1 MKTFYTL
8 ISILSLATI
17 TLKAQPVLNSGEMMP
32 FNTVCNYMHPN
43 GFSVIDTN
51 LQGANKTWDFQAI
64 TPDNGQGSFQI
75 TVMDPAATP
84 YGANYPTSNFCVK
97 EMPGSTY
104 NYYLLTSSEWA
115 RLGSQDAT
123 DASHYSDTQ
132 EELVFP
138 MQLGVTNHD
147 TWQSD
152 GSSFPGI
159 CDLNCIGYG
168 TLKLPNGTFSNALL
182 VRTYIESGFLQFY
195 VYFWYSA
202 DNGAV
207 LFEYIPGDGIFILED
222 AIYLTS
228 MSIGI
233 EENDVPYQVYYN
245 NPVDEKLHVSLVSS
259 QNAMMNYTVVNSLGD
274 VLDHSTFRTNSQQT
288 NRLELDF
295 SSYASGIY
303 FVRFGNEDGSNEN
316 MKSIKIIRN

>member
-1 MKTFYTL
+1 MKTRYLL
-8 ISILSLATI
+8 ISCFCFSTVI
-17 TLKAQPVLNSGEMMP
+17 LKAQPVLNSAEMLP

-43 GFSVIDTN
+43 GFSIIDTN
-51 LQGANKTWDFQAI
+51 LQGANQTWNFQAI

-75 TVMDPAATP
+75 TVLDPATTP
-84 YGANYPTSNFCVK
+84 YAANYPASNYCLK
-97 EMPGSTY
+97 EVPGLTY
-104 NYYLLTSSEWA
+104 NYYNLTATTWE

-147 TWQSD
+147 TWISD

-182 VRTYIESGFLQFY
+182 VRTYIESGFLAFY

-207 LFEYIPGDGIFILED
+207 LFEYVPGDGIFILED

-233 EENDVPYQVYYN
+233 EENEVPYQVYYN
-245 NPVDEKLHVSLVSS
+245 NPVDDKLYLSLVSS
-259 QNAMMNYTVVNSLGD
+259 QNATMDYTVVNSLGD
-274 VLDHSTFRTNSQQT
+274 VLDHSTFRAGAQQT
-288 NRLELDF
+288 SKLELDF
-295 SSYASGIY
+295 SRYASGIY
-303 FVRFGNEDGSNEN
+303 FVRFGNESGSVEN
-316 MKSIKIIRN
+316 MKSIKVMKQ